1 MANENTGFAVAPEG
15 GVSQDEYASGSWDW
29 FRPLHI
35 TGNQGTSVSPSIST
49 AGLAEQS
56 GIKTTVAKPD
66 MNLQLGRIHD
76 KTQRDDTYF
85 NILSGQGAF
94 NSQGVKF
101 DFDTMINKGITGQG
115 SDKTSWEGKL
125 GNITNYMPMLL
136 GMGGGKQGFGATLEG
151 PTGKQVFSI
160 GGFSENALQKH
171 YKNFTTSS
179 ASYDEMNKEG
189 KTHYNFD
196 TGFASTIG
204 NNHLSRA
211 PNQRYYDGQLS
222 MLHSNEHTAFNIAK
236 SMEAISKGLDPRGSG
251 GFKGYSLT
259 GSNEDNRGGSD
270 ARHPSGMGMITNDGY
285 YTYVDGKSDFGHSKV
300 KLRGGSE
307 TIAVWKNL
315 TSKGYNITKAQML
328 TAMENAR
335 AGGVSFSE
343 GIKKYKAG
351 STDYHFGS
359 HDTGGGHFDST
370 GKWSGNVGFG
380 MDEGTTANRYSIAN
394 RYSPNV
400 GFGMGE
406 GTDYLKSNLN
416 FGSGKGSPM
425 PVYTSKFDAAAKTH
439 LVGKPLSG
447 GDQAHIN
454 YLRSKVNPATVTPE
468 DIRTQDALRKE
479 EWQDRTR
486 SIEISKQKHQDYEFT
501 DFTNIGKTIS
511 EANKKA
517 GYAASGR
524 YGLNTGGQVGNNPI
538 GQLANLLRS
547 NRLGYN
553 TGGRIKGGVYGYQE
567 GGEINLQE
575 MGLVNGKT
583 PDQVTDAQSVAD
595 TEQMDADDGD
605 FVINAPAVEAVGV
618 GSLMDLMMGALDR
631 ASEEGVQ
638 IVDVA
643 RDTSPDEMVE
653 VFVSEGEFIVPREL
667 IPFVEGGIETL
678 EKINALG
685 TEEVSRRVGEGE
697 FNEEA
702 MMEQMSS
709 LQAPPE
715 EIPEPQPMRY
725 GDRVK
730 RIIPSEGFV

>member
-1 MANENTGFAVAPEG
+1 MANENTGFAVAPEE
-15 GVSQDEYASGSWDW
+15 GVSQGEYASGSWDW

-56 GIKTTVAKPD
+56 GIKTTVEKPD
-66 MNLQLGRIHD
+66 MNLELGRIHD

-259 GSNEDNRGGSD
+259 GSNEDNIGGSD

-307 TIAVWKNL
+307 TIAVWENL
-315 TSKGYNITKAQML
+315 KSKGYNITKAQML

-335 AGGVSFSE
+335 AGGVSFSK

-359 HDTGGGHFDST
+359 HDTGVGGHFDNT
-370 GKWSGNVGFG
+370 GKWILGKSSNVPSYTTQAYTGFSPNQSVRFPDG
-380 MDEGTTANRYSIAN
+380 SPPYTGPSTVSYRTSYDTNEYRSIITSDSIA
-394 RYSPNV
+394 
-400 GFGMGE
+400 
-406 GTDYLKSNLN
+406 D
-416 FGSGKGSPM
+416 
-425 PVYTSKFDAAAKTH
+425 KFAK
-439 LVGKPLSG
+439 P
-447 GDQAHIN
+447 
-454 YLRSKVNPATVTPE
+454 RTVTQE
-468 DIRTQDALRKE
+468 DIRNQDALRKE
-479 EWQDRTR
+479 AQENRRKAEAHASTEAIADDIAFQ
-486 SIEISKQKHQDYEFT
+486 KQRDDTKETGFT
-501 DFTNIGKTIS
+501 G
-511 EANKKA
+511 EY
-517 GYAASGR
+517 GY
-524 YGLNTGGQVGNNPI
+524 NTGGQVSSPV
-538 GQLANLLRS
+538 GQLANMLRS

-553 TGGRIKGGVYGYQE
+553 TGGRVKGGVYGYQE
-567 GGEINLQE
+567 GGEVNLQE

-618 GSLMDLMMGALDR
+618 GSLMDLMMSALDR